1 MDGQS
6 LEGLEEHTLEIS
18 DELAEAMDEYL
29 MEHPRWSRER
39 LVREAIQR
47 RITEE

>member
-6 LEGLEEHTLEIS
+6 LEGLEEHTLEVS
-18 DELAEAMDEYL
+18 EELAEAMDEYL
-29 MEHPRWSRER
+29 REHPRWTRER

-47 RITEE
+47 RMTEE